1 MVTFTKSSTQYII
14 RSSGRLLTSGDPAS
28 LISRHTTH
36 HQQYEVQVVM
46 SPAETLLP
54 SPLNILII
62 NNHQQPST
70 TINNQQRHPTQH
82 PLPVVSRE
90 TRTSS
95 TSGHT
100 LFPPQRRKN
109 LRAYPLSS
117 EKGSHRESTH
127 KNRFYG
133 GFLTRCP
140 AGEGG
145 KKEGCAIRAVL
156 GRGPSQDR
164 DNNKSSGREHRVFLR
179 LNSCDCDRRPLPVK
193 STPYS
198 IA

>member
-54 SPLNILII
+54 SPLNISSSYEVQDAI

-117 EKGSHRESTH
+117 EKGSHREVNTQ
-127 KNRFYG
+127 
-133 GFLTRCP
+133 
-140 AGEGG
+140 EQ
-145 KKEGCAIRAVL
+145 VL
-156 GRGPSQDR
+156 RGVFNEVSGGRGREERRMCYQSSIGSR
-164 DNNKSSGREHRVFLR
+164 SKSRSRQ
-179 LNSCDCDRRPLPVK
+179 
-193 STPYS
+193 
-198 IA
+198 